1 MLTASLYE
9 KIIKKVLKPNI
20 ETAEFVKLYEN
31 IYRSI
36 NIGLVNELKIV
47 SKKLKLDIY
56 EIIQAAKPTIWFST
70 FLSRTGSRWTLY
82 TR

>member
-9 KIIKKVLKPNI
+9 KIIKKVFKVSNI

-31 IYRSI
+31 IYRSV

-47 SKKLKLDIY
+47 SKKLK
-56 EIIQAAKPTIWFST
+56 
-70 FLSRTGSRWTLY
+70 
-82 TR
+82 